1 MKIQSA
7 YAAVKNK
14 LNTFI
19 GTNEK
24 QVINAQ
30 LGIVSYSLIIK
41 GCQRIDESV
50 IYPAVLKRYPR
61 AGKFYVIP
69 SRLSYG
75 VFFKSMQALSLASF
89 ACYAYDTAKQQQQP
103 LKLEN
108 KGEE

>member
-7 YAAVKNK
+7 YVAVKDKLNK
-14 LNTFI
+14 LI
-19 GTNEK
+19 GTKER
-24 QVINAQ
+24 QAINAQ
-30 LGIVSYSLIIK
+30 IGIVTYSLIIK
-41 GCQRIDESV
+41 GCRGIDESV

-89 ACYAYDTAKQQQQP
+89 ACYAYDTAKQSQQP

>member
-24 QVINAQ
+24 QAINTQ

-89 ACYAYDTAKQQQQP
+89 ACYAYDTAKQSQQP